1 MDLGLQTGFNGD
13 DEMDAL
19 ERELVE
25 MICEVCKVEGGV
37 PADFSP
43 TAPLIGP
50 ESSLGIDSLDAVEI
64 VFTVQ
69 NRYMVRIDSEDTSRK
84 VLASLR
90 SLSQFV
96 TENRA

>member
-1 MDLGLQTGFNGD
+1 MNS
-13 DEMDAL
+13 L
-19 ERELVE
+19 EQELVE

-50 ESSLGIDSLDAVEI
+50 ESRLGIDSLDAVEI

-69 NRYMVRIDSEDTSRK
+69 NRYRVRIDSEETSRQ
-84 VLASLR
+84 VLASLKT
-90 SLSQFV
+90 LADFV
-96 TENRA
+96 EKNRPETAA